1 MARTTVSQARAPKAL
16 VAWLALA
23 VIVTF
28 ILVKWPES
36 KPVPIEAVS
45 QESIE
50 TTTTTTTTPE
60 PVMESDKVEVV
71 ADTLNFR
78 SRPEYED
85 RTILKTLT
93 RGDIMVVKER
103 TKGWLLVELDN
114 GQSGYVANKPDFI
127 RKVK

>member
-1 MARTTVSQARAPKAL
+1 MARATVSQARVPKAL
-16 VAWLALA
+16 VAWLVLA

-28 ILVKWPES
+28 ILVKWPEP
-36 KPVPIEAVS
+36 KPVPIEAAS

-50 TTTTTTTTPE
+50 TTTTTPE
-60 PVMESDKVEVV
+60 PVTDSDKVEVV

-103 TKGWLLVELDN
+103 TEGWLFVELDN
-114 GQSGYVANKPDFI
+114 GQSGYVADKPDFI
-127 RKVK
+127 RKVE

>member
-1 MARTTVSQARAPKAL
+1 MARATVSQARAPKAL
-16 VAWLALA
+16 MAWLVLA

-28 ILVKWPES
+28 ILVKWPDP
-36 KPVPIEAVS
+36 KPVPIEAAS

-50 TTTTTTTTPE
+50 TTTTTTTPE
-60 PVMESDKVEVV
+60 PVTVSDKVEVV

-103 TKGWLLVELDN
+103 TEGWLFVELDN
-114 GQSGYVANKPDFI
+114 GQSGYVADKPDFI
-127 RKVK
+127 RKVE

>member
-28 ILVKWPES
+28 ILVKWPEP
-36 KPVPIEAVS
+36 KPVPIEAAS

-50 TTTTTTTTPE
+50 TTTTTTTPE
-60 PVMESDKVEVV
+60 PVTDSDKVEVV

-93 RGDIMVVKER
+93 RGDILAVKER
-103 TKGWLLVELDN
+103 TEGWLFVELDN
-114 GQSGYVANKPDFI
+114 GQSGYVADKPDFI
-127 RKVK
+127 RKVE